1 MMRIFLVVLLMVLN
15 IKPITAEQKI
25 VFEDMSPDLLFYGQG
40 GSGKTHTG
48 ADKAILIG
56 SMYKNNR
63 VFLIRKKKVDL
74 RTTLWDKFSKR
85 LPDDLIV
92 KRDENRM
99 YYKIRNGTEF
109 FGLGLDTTLDVNK
122 LASTECGFQVV
133 EEMLELIEKN
143 YNEKLK
149 RACRL
154 PNVPFHQTLGLCN
167 PGAPSHWIHKK
178 WFMQKNKGFKSVFGK
193 TLPPPFLPKSYYDWL
208 ESLTGVFRQR
218 YKEGLWVAFE
228 GLVYPF
234 DPRKHIVERFKI
246 PSDWERRLAVDFGFS
261 HPFVAQW
268 WAISPS
274 EIWYMYREIYMTR
287 RLVKNHAKDIVKYC
301 EEDNIEPVAIC
312 DHDAEDR
319 ATLEDA
325 GIDTIP
331 ADKKRL
337 AGQQVVCEKFEQDK
351 IFYFEDAL
359 VEKDIAQELQNKPT
373 KTVDEFG
380 TYIWA
385 TKGKEDMIKQKDDGM
400 DTTRYAMVGT
410 EGFAEALRTADWNT
424 DPE

>member
-1 MMRIFLVVLLMVLN
+1 MKILLIVLFMVLN

-25 VFEDMSPDLLFYGQG
+25 VLENMSPDLLFWGQG

-74 RTTLWDKFSKR
+74 RTTLWDKFNKR
-85 LPDDLIV
+85 IPDDLIV
-92 KRDENRM
+92 QRDENRM
-99 YYKIRNGTEF
+99 YYRIKNGTEF
-109 FGLGLDTTLDVNK
+109 FGLGLDTMLDVNK

-133 EEMLELIEKN
+133 EEMLELKEKN

-178 WFMQKNKGFKSVFGK
+178 WFLEKGKGFKEVFAK
-193 TLPPPFLPKSYYDWL
+193 TLPPPFLPQSYYDWL
-208 ESLTGVFRQR
+208 DSLTGVFRQR

-228 GLVYPF
+228 GIVYPF
-234 DPRKHIVERFKI
+234 DPRKHIIPRFEI
-246 PSDWERRLAVDFGFS
+246 PQDWRKVLAVDFGFS

-268 WAISPS
+268 WAVSS
-274 EIWYMYREIYMTR
+274 DEKWYMYREIYMTR
-287 RLVKNHAKDIVKYC
+287 RIVKEHAKEIKKYC
-301 EEDNIEPVAIC
+301 EIDEMDAEAVC

-325 GIDTIP
+325 GIGTS
-331 ADKKRL
+331 AAKKERL
-337 AGQQVVCEKFEQDK
+337 AGQQIVYEKFAHDK
-351 IFYFEDAL
+351 IFFFEDAL
-359 VEKDIAQELQNKPT
+359 VEKDQSQELQNLPT
-373 KTVDEFG
+373 RTVDEFG
-380 TYIWA
+380 TYIWKD
-385 TKGKEDMIKQKDDGM
+385 KGKEDMIKQKDDGM
-400 DTTRYAMVGT
+400 DTMRYAMTSEQGSLV
-410 EGFAEALRTADWNT
+410 RWV
-424 DPE
+424 